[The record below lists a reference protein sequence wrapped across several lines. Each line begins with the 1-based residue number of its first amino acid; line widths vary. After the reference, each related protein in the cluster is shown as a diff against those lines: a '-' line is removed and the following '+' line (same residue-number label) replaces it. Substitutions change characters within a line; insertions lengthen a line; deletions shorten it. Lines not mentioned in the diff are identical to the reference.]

1 MFEFTRSPRFFVLLF
16 AAALISPAA
25 AAGEGLALEPSAAC
39 QLLSDQGLG
48 ARGGYR
54 SLGDVYE
61 CRSRRL
67 PLIGGGQPNNSL
79 QFSARGTADV
89 VDSAML
95 ELRVNSRDAVQRAHR
110 QLLEAAQAMSKG
122 AVGQPLPAEA
132 EAAILSAVRG
142 SWSVDGHTVTLDR
155 VVLGGPGYEL
165 RLRLE

>member
-1 MFEFTRSPRFFVLLF
+1 MFAFTRSPRLFVLLF
-16 AAALISPAA
+16 AAVLASPVA

-95 ELRVNSRDAVQRAHR
+95 ELRVNSRDAGQRAHR
-110 QLLEAAQAMSKG
+110 QLLEAAPAMS
-122 AVGQPLPAEA
+122 
-132 EAAILSAVRG
+132 
-142 SWSVDGHTVTLDR
+142 
-155 VVLGGPGYEL
+155 
-165 RLRLE
+165 

>member
-16 AAALISPAA
+16 AAMLAS
-25 AAGEGLALEPSAAC
+25 AGATAGGGLALEPSAAC
-39 QLLSDQGLG
+39 QLLSAQGLG

-61 CRSRRL
+61 CRSRRR

-95 ELRVNSRDAVQRAHR
+95 ELRVNSRSAVQRAHR
-110 QLLEAAQAMSKG
+110 QLLEAAQLLSKG
-122 AVGQPLPAEA
+122 AVGQTLPAEA
-132 EAAILSAVRG
+132 EAGILSAVRG
-142 SWSVDGHTVTLDR
+142 SWSVDGHTLTLDR
-155 VVLGGPGYEL
+155 VVSGGPGYEL